1 MSYPSSPR
9 QNSSGYWRA
18 SYDRCVSLILC
29 TAPGVKKNV
38 PRLEVFTHY
47 DDADIIRNWRIVPAL
62 VLSLWSLAVMNL
74 YGIVI
79 CRCLHS
85 F

>member
-18 SYDRCVSLILC
+18 SYDRCVSLMLC

-38 PRLEVFTHY
+38 LRLEVSIHY
-47 DDADIIRNWRIVPAL
+47 HDADVLRNWRIVLAL
-62 VLSLWSLAVMNL
+62 VLSLWSLAGMNL

-79 CRCLHS
+79 CRC
-85 F
+85 